1 MRFEHHTTYAAG
13 ATRVLAMLADPAFR
27 TAVSRRQ
34 GALSHDVRIEGVPG
48 VGAGMAVQIDQVLP
62 TQGVPPAA
70 AKFVGEEIRVSR
82 SESWREATWGQVEI
96 AIPGKPGQLVGT
108 LTLTESAG
116 QTTLALDSDLTV
128 AIPFIGAK
136 LEALVG
142 DLFRRALDAE
152 AEVAGSW
159 LADPA

>member
-1 MRFEHHTTYAAG
+1 MRFEHHTTYAAP
-13 ATRVLAMLADPAFR
+13 AARVLAMLADPAFR
-27 TAVSRRQ
+27 TAVSTRQ

-48 VGAGMAVQIDQVLP
+48 VGTGMGVRVDQVLP
-62 TQGVPPAA
+62 TTGVPPAA
-70 AKFVGEEIRVSR
+70 AKFVGEEIRITR
-82 SESWREATWGQVEI
+82 SESWPAATEGQVEI

-136 LEALVG
+136 LETLVG
-142 DLFRRALDAE
+142 DLFRRALDSE
-152 AEVAGSW
+152 AEVARSW

>member
-13 ATRVLAMLADPAFR
+13 TARVLAMLADPDFR
-27 TAVSRRQ
+27 TAVSTRQ

-48 VGAGMAVQIDQVLP
+48 VGTGMQVRIDQVLP
-62 TQGVPPAA
+62 TTGVPAAA
-70 AKFVGEEIRVSR
+70 AKFVGEEIRISR
-82 SESWREATWGQVEI
+82 SESWPEATHGQIEI

-108 LTLTESAG
+108 LAVAEVGG
-116 QTTLALDSDLTV
+116 QTAVSLNSDLTV

-152 AEVAGSW
+152 AEVARSW